1 MSCTFWIRRHKAAA
15 KKRAEEARLKAEA
28 EKKATKKNVVEKQA
42 TEEKVFNEEPV
53 VEVKKPRKK
62 AVNSDDN
69 APTV

>member
-1 MSCTFWIRRHKAAA
+1 MSCTFWLRRHKAAA

-28 EKKATKKNVVEKQA
+28 EKRT

-62 AVNSDDN
+62 AVKSDDN
-69 APTV
+69 A

>member
-1 MSCTFWIRRHKAAA
+1 MSCTFWLRRHKAAA

-28 EKKATKKNVVEKQA
+28 EKQTTKKEIVEKQT

-62 AVNSDDN
+62 AVKSDDN
-69 APTV
+69 A